1 MARYHPAGTTYP
13 SLHVFF
19 LLLFVSVAIEH
30 LFLNLE
36 QYTVLGQFNL
46 SYGFFRWISSPWL
59 CCVLE
64 DEREEYEFEDASKQE
79 KMLKD
84 IMLWYFFHLTLCG
97 IYFFFYHAR
106 YIFNLSLL
114 ITRMVHPR

>member
-19 LLLFVSVAIEH
+19 HHFFVSVAIEL
-30 LFLNLE
+30 LFLDLE

-46 SYGFFRWISSPWL
+46 SYGFFRWISFPGHVVYWRTSGKSTGL
-59 CCVLE
+59 KIL
-64 DEREEYEFEDASKQE
+64 ASRK

-114 ITRMVHPR
+114 ITRVAHPR